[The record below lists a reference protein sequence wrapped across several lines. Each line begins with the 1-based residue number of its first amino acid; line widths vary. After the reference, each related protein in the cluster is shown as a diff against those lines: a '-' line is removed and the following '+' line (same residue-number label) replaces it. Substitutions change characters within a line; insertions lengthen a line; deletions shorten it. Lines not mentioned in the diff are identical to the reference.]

1 MVPQSH
7 GINKKQIIR
16 EKIVIYL
23 DLSSK
28 IIVKKDL
35 VKAIELFVEAKYESN
50 PHHTFSIFYFKEG
63 GEPVIHE
70 NLDKV
75 KIIKKT
81 LEGAWKERTKGEN
94 YFENGLFFCLS
105 GIAATFLEQAITFRV
120 LVISDLPSKKNSDYM
135 KSAAITL

>member
-1 MVPQSH
+1 M
-7 GINKKQIIR
+7 
-16 EKIVIYL
+16 IYL

-35 VKAIELFVEAKYESN
+35 VKAIELFVRAKYESN

-81 LEGAWKERTKGEN
+81 QEVK
-94 YFENGLFFCLS
+94 C
-105 GIAATFLEQAITFRV
+105 
-120 LVISDLPSKKNSDYM
+120 
-135 KSAAITL
+135 